1 MSIWL
6 FANTNVYCS
15 KAHSISPVID
25 DDNNDDDDGPAGHGG
40 LFGKLKIHPYA
51 RSRLLRTPNMAA
63 GRGRKEPL
71 PLRTHSVEQHQY
83 LSTHRVSVP
92 AERVTLVYIDI

>member
-1 MSIWL
+1 MAPKYNHSEAKQEEEGGPGSVPLACNSIVVELEIRIIRVSIWL

-25 DDNNDDDDGPAGHGG
+25 DDNNDHDDGPAGHGG

-51 RSRLLRTPNMAA
+51 
-63 GRGRKEPL
+63 
-71 PLRTHSVEQHQY
+71 
-83 LSTHRVSVP
+83 
-92 AERVTLVYIDI
+92 